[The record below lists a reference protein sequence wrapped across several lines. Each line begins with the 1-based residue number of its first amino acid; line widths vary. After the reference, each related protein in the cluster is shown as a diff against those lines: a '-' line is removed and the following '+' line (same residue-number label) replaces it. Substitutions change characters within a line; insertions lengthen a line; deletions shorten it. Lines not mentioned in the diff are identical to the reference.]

1 MSTGSSSEPPLSLP
15 PEMLRELQS
24 AGADAGQVPNLEQWQ
39 TLLLRFAHRF
49 RDEPSSP
56 LDLATSALGH
66 DLRTPMTVVIG
77 ASELLLESNLDPEQ
91 RLAAQ
96 NVHRSG
102 QQLLGVIDQLLSDV
116 TEQAK
121 STPPPRPMTPIG
133 FRLGAENE
141 VHRVLLAED
150 NEFNRMLIER
160 VLRTL
165 NCEVDLAATGREAV
179 RKFHQGRYALV
190 LMDCHMPDLDGL
202 EATRQIRAFEGPS
215 RRVPI
220 LAVTAGTVPGARQ
233 ACLNAGMD
241 DFIAKPFSLSTLRRK
256 ASHWLSMALPESSTE
271 RVAPPVSA
279 ALEHAPAPEVKS
291 PIPGT
296 KTSPSSV
303 DLSRLQELADEAGSP
318 RIVEELSLIFVED
331 MDRRL
336 ESLREAADERGERK
350 LLSVIHSVKGA
361 CSNFGALRMA
371 TLAESLERR
380 VKRGDL
386 LGVDLEVTE
395 LGREFQIVRRVL
407 DLEVF
412 GIRATSPLPTGKSAR
427 YG

>member
-1 MSTGSSSEPPLSLP
+1 MSSGSISEPPLSLP

-24 AGADAGQVPNLEQWQ
+24 AGVDAGQAPNLEQWQ

-56 LDLATSALGH
+56 LELASSALGH

-77 ASELLLESNLDPEQ
+77 ASELLLESNLDPDQ
-91 RLAAQ
+91 RQAAQ

-121 STPPPRPMTPIG
+121 STPPRAMTPIG

-165 NCEVDLAATGREAV
+165 NCEVDLAPTGREAV
-179 RKFHQGRYALV
+179 RKFHQGRYDLV

-202 EATRQIRAFEGPS
+202 EATRQIRAFEGPN

-256 ASHWLSMALPESSTE
+256 ASHWLSMALPESGTE
-271 RVAPPVSA
+271 RVARPTSGAAEQPAAAAVTNPGPSHSSA
-279 ALEHAPAPEVKS
+279 
-291 PIPGT
+291 
-296 KTSPSSV
+296 PSSV

-371 TLAESLERR
+371 TLAESLEKR
-380 VKRGDL
+380 VKRGDM

-412 GIRATSPLPTGKSAR
+412 GIRAVSPPPSGTAR

>member
-1 MSTGSSSEPPLSLP
+1 VSSGSDEPPLSLP
-15 PEMLRELQS
+15 PEMLRELAS
-24 AGADAGQVPNLEQWQ
+24 AGVDPDEVPNLEQWQ

-56 LDLATSALGH
+56 LNFATSALGH
-66 DLRTPMTVVIG
+66 ELRTPMTVVIG
-77 ASELLLESNLDPEQ
+77 ASELLLESELDPDQ
-91 RLAAQ
+91 RQAAQ

-102 QQLLGVIDQLLSDV
+102 QELLSVIDQMLSDV

-121 STPPPRPMTPIG
+121 SNPPRPISTTNL
-133 FRLGAENE
+133 RLD
-141 VHRVLLAED
+141 VVKRTYRVLLAED
-150 NEFNRMLIER
+150 NEFNRVLIER

-165 NCEVDLAATGREAV
+165 NCEVDLAPSGRDAV
-179 RKFHQGRYALV
+179 RRFHQGKYDLV

-202 EATRQIRAFEGPS
+202 EATRQIRAVEGPGEH
-215 RRVPI
+215 VPI

-233 ACLNAGMD
+233 ACLQAGMD

-256 ASHWLSMALPESSTE
+256 ASHWLS
-271 RVAPPVSA
+271 VATQSEA
-279 ALEHAPAPEVKS
+279 ALEQVELARQPEQRQIEASNAVNAAPA
-291 PIPGT
+291 
-296 KTSPSSV
+296 SV

-318 RIVEELSLIFVED
+318 RIVEELSLIFIED

-336 ESLREAADERGERK
+336 ESLREATDERVERK

-371 TLAESLERR
+371 VLAEAIERR
-380 VKRGDL
+380 AKRGDV
-386 LGVDLEVTE
+386 LGLDLEVGQ
-395 LGREFQIVRRVL
+395 LCAEFQVVRRVL

-412 GIRATSPLPTGKSAR
+412 GIRADTPPADAAAR
-427 YG
+427 LG